1 MERLQQ
7 AIDKARAQRRQGDL
21 APSAAKP
28 AASKRRA
35 KEPKIDKSGA
45 AWTALPQIKITRPKL
60 QTNRVVSVEGG
71 PEAAPFD
78 MLRTKV
84 LHQAATNNWKRI
96 AITSP
101 DSNTG
106 KSVATANLAFCLARQ
121 PDIRTIAFDFD
132 LRRIGLTKALGQTPG
147 HNMADILEGRVQFRD
162 HALRYGEGVAFGL
175 NNGPV
180 RHSSEILQSK
190 KAAEVLDGIEEE
202 FDPDIMLFDLPPMMA
217 TDDNFGFLKYVDCA
231 LIVAGAEKTSLD
243 KIDVAERQVAEITN
257 VMGIV
262 LNKCRYFDGAYG
274 YEYGYY

>member
-7 AIDKARAQRRQGDL
+7 AIEKARAQREKGAGTVAKTTATKTRAKTTKASASTQAWQAL
-21 APSAAKP
+21 AP
-28 AASKRRA
+28 
-35 KEPKIDKSGA
+35 
-45 AWTALPQIKITRPKL
+45 IKITRPKL
-60 QTNRVVSVEGG
+60 QKSRIVSVEGG

-84 LHQAATNNWKRI
+84 LHQAATNGWKRV

-106 KSVATANLAFCLARQ
+106 KSVTTGNLAFCLARQ
-121 PDIRTIAFDFD
+121 PDIKTLVFDFD

-190 KAAEVLDGIEEE
+190 KTAEVLDAIEEE
-202 FDPDIMLFDLPPMMA
+202 FAPDIMIFDLPPMMA